1 MKQRKEKNRVWYIKW
16 ASSIILMVGM
26 IFTAQNIFP
35 YNLYLHTVGILGWIY
50 VSIVWND
57 RALIVVNSVA
67 LSIFANGI
75 LATVLNK

>member
-1 MKQRKEKNRVWYIKW
+1 MKDRKVKNKVWYVKW
-16 ASSIILMVGM
+16 SSSIVLMTGM

-35 YNLYLHTVGILGWIY
+35 YNLYLHTIGIIGWVY

-67 LSIFANGI
+67 LSIFLNGI
-75 LATVLNK
+75 LATLFDK

>member
-1 MKQRKEKNRVWYIKW
+1 MKDRKVKNKVWYVKW

-35 YNLYLHTVGILGWIY
+35 YNLYLHAIGIIGWVY

-67 LSIFANGI
+67 LSIFLNGI
-75 LATVLNK
+75 LATLFDK

>member
-1 MKQRKEKNRVWYIKW
+1 MKQRKEKDRVWYVKW
-16 ASSIILMVGM
+16 TSSIILMVGM

>member
-1 MKQRKEKNRVWYIKW
+1 MGQRKEKNIAWYVKW
-16 ASSIILMVGM
+16 VSSIILMVGM

-35 YNLYLHTVGILGWIY
+35 YNLYLHTAGTLGWIY

-67 LSIFANGI
+67 LSIFVNGI
-75 LATVLNK
+75 LVTVIDR

>member
-1 MKQRKEKNRVWYIKW
+1 MKQRKEKDRVWYVKW
-16 ASSIILMVGM
+16 TSSIILMIGM

-35 YNLYLHTVGILGWIY
+35 YNLYLHTAGTLGWIY

-75 LATVLNK
+75 LTTVLNT